1 METREK
7 VLKGQRNRAYAG
19 LHAERKR
26 ADKLEAANTIMG
38 FIGVVLAVISL
49 FSFVQQVGRFLF

>member
-1 METREK
+1 MQTQKEK

-26 ADKLEAANTIMG
+26 ADRLEAANAIMG

-49 FSFVQQVGRFLF
+49 FSFVNE